1 VRGKRDHAGHRSVA
15 AAWASVDIL
24 KRDRP
29 VTDSLTW
36 VRQDVGLGD
45 SKLIE
50 ELADFLVSEGVA
62 SAERSARKLAI
73 AHVVELRAHAA
84 VSRLDGLVGEM
95 KDHRI
100 EQWVDWEGAPG
111 RFAQYVRQHFVDDRG
126 CLLDWGSIAG
136 VEARK
141 RDRDR
146 RAKKAQRDREIAT
159 VGRADDPPDNSVD
172 VSADDA
178 ADIHALRTDER
189 TTKRHRATD
198 LLDFTP
204 PDWVPA
210 AEWAEFVEMRRK
222 KKKPLTPRA
231 AAGIVRD
238 LEVLRT
244 KGYDLRAVLAK
255 SVDEKW
261 LGVFELKGP
270 SSRQDALTQD
280 ASAAL
285 AAISAQAAQIRA
297 DTLAER
303 RAGAVTA
310 A

>member
-1 VRGKRDHAGHRSVA
+1 
-15 AAWASVDIL
+15 
-24 KRDRP
+24 

-50 ELADFLVSEGVA
+50 ELADFLVAEGVA
-62 SAERSARKLAI
+62 PTERSARKLAI

-111 RFAQYVRQHFVDDRG
+111 RFARYVRQHFVDDRG
-126 CLLDWGSIAG
+126 CLLDWDSIAG

-159 VGRADDPPDNSVD
+159 GNRTDEPPDSSAD
-172 VSADDA
+172 VSADNA
-178 ADIHALRTDER
+178 ADTDADIRALRTNVR
-189 TTKRHRATD
+189 TTKKERASD
-198 LLDFTP
+198 LLLPP
-204 PDWVPA
+204 PDWVPIE
-210 AEWAEFVEMRRK
+210 EWTEFVEMRRK
-222 KKKPLTPRA
+222 KKKPLTLRA
-231 AAGIVRD
+231 AAGIIRD
-238 LEVLRT
+238 LDVLRSE
-244 KGYDLRAVLAK
+244 GCDLRAVLAQ
-255 SVDEKW
+255 SVDRKY
-261 LGVFELKGP
+261 LGVFEVRGP
-270 SSRQDALTQD
+270 SARQNAVAQD

-285 AAISAQAAQIRA
+285 TAISAQAAQIRA